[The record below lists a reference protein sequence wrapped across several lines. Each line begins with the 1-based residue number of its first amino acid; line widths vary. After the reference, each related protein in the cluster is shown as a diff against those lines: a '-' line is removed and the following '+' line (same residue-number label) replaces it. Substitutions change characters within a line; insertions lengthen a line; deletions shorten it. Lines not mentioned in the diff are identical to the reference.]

1 MYAVLLI
8 DPARG
13 YKQGSSVWRAAFTL
27 VPGRPCILTK
37 IANRCIAAI
46 LTVECRPCIASIG
59 QFYITLYMFIICHG
73 RLYFYWFIIV
83 ICCFIGQYEPSSAI
97 KELPFAR
104 EFRFNLD
111 ADEVLLYFLLMN

>member
-1 MYAVLLI
+1 MCFYGFGRIVKRSYKYAVLLI

-27 VPGRPCILTK
+27 VTGRRCMLTK

-59 QFYITLYMFIICHG
+59 QFYITLYMFIICQR
-73 RLYFYWFIIV
+73 RLYFYWSIFV
-83 ICCFIGQYEPSSAI
+83 ICSFIGDIGRVQ
-97 KELPFAR
+97 L
-104 EFRFNLD
+104 
-111 ADEVLLYFLLMN
+111 

>member
-1 MYAVLLI
+1 MNICERIVVFLWIWTYSSYMYAVLFI

-27 VPGRPCILTK
+27 VTGRGCMLTK

-59 QFYITLYMFIICHG
+59 QFYINPCVFIICHG
-73 RLYFYWFIIV
+73 
-83 ICCFIGQYEPSSAI
+83 
-97 KELPFAR
+97 
-104 EFRFNLD
+104 
-111 ADEVLLYFLLMN
+111 